1 MKNENFTFKGIG
13 NVEIYVYKW
22 SPEGEIKGA
31 VQIAHG
37 MAETAKRY
45 ERFAEF
51 LTSNGYIVYAN
62 DHRGHGNTA
71 KSLDKVG
78 ILGDKDGF
86 NLLVQDMR
94 QLVSIIKQENE
105 NKPLFLFGHSMGS
118 FLSQEAIIEYGLEY
132 KGVILSGSS
141 GRQGPILRIGKF
153 IADRETQK
161 YGREYRSHKL
171 NDLSFGSYN
180 KAFNPSRTEFDWL
193 SRDEAEV
200 DKYVNDPYCGGIFTT
215 GFYQDF
221 FKGLIQIEN
230 KSRLKSIP
238 THLPILL
245 MSGEKDPVG
254 KDGKGVKILNETY
267 KNLGVRDVTMK
278 LYKDGRHEML
288 NEKNKD
294 EVMKDILVWINA
306 HN

>member
-1 MKNENFTFKGIG
+1 MKSENFTFRGNE

-22 SPEGEIKGA
+22 SPEGQVKGA

-51 LTSNGYIVYAN
+51 LTRNGYIVYAN

-71 KSLDKVG
+71 KTLEKVG

-94 QLVSIIKQENE
+94 QLLGIIKQENE
-105 NKPLFLFGHSMGS
+105 GMPVFLYGHSMGS
-118 FLSQEAIIEYGLEY
+118 FLSQEAIMEYGLEY
-132 KGVILSGSS
+132 KGVILSGSN
-141 GRQGPILRIGKF
+141 GKQGLILKLGKL
-153 IADRETQK
+153 IANREANK
-161 YGREYRSHKL
+161 YGRKYRSQRL

-180 KAFNPSRTEFDWL
+180 KVFKPSRTEFDWL
-193 SRDEAEV
+193 SSDEAEV
-200 DKYVNDPYCGGIFTT
+200 DKYINDPYCGGIFTT

-221 FKGLIQIEN
+221 FTGLIKIEN
-230 KSRLKSIP
+230 KSRLKGVP
-238 THLPILL
+238 AHLPILL
-245 MSGEKDPVG
+245 MSGDKDPVG
-254 KDGKGVKILNETY
+254 KAGKGVEILHDTY

-288 NEKNKD
+288 NEKNRD
-294 EVMKDILVWINA
+294 QVMNDILIWVNA